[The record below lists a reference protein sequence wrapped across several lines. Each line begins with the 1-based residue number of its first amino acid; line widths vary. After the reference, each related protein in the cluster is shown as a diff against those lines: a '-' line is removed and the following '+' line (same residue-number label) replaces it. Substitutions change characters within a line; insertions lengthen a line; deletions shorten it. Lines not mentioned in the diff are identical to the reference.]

1 MMNLCRSLRLLTQ
14 LAATLAMLHCNAGQA
29 ETFKHQS
36 RHDVYLANTEHELH
50 IYRIFGKEPGN
61 TLMLIGGI
69 QGDEPGGYLTA
80 DLYADISLKKGNLI
94 VVPRANFYSILLN
107 QRDGVT
113 GDMNRKF
120 SEAFDAEKNTEQ
132 EIVTILKKL
141 IGEADCLLNLHEGS
155 GFYNQDW
162 KSEIENP
169 DRFGQSIIYD
179 AQSYYGGKRQAEIN
193 LETLAKRVVQKV
205 NLQVENSRY
214 HFQPNNHNTVSET
227 TRYLE
232 QRKSATYYALTQ
244 ENIPAF
250 GVETSKSIKSNSA
263 KVGFQKL
270 VINAF
275 MEEFGI
281 VPETPGLHVENTKL
295 DYVLVKV
302 NGGLPYAVPNGSEL
316 PIESGDEV
324 VITDIIANFN
334 RGLTADFVAMGSHN
348 DTNLPFRIAERT
360 KVIIRKDSETC
371 GSIDIVIKAGKI
383 AAAGIGTDS
392 IHDKKTLKG
401 LPAQSEVSLKKRGEP
416 PPELRAEQL
425 LLNVNGELV
434 TVSAG
439 GEISV
444 PRDKLLIIKGIR
456 SNISRLDNQIF
467 ANLKGFSPSKAKN
480 DGNDINCPLYPEHDL
495 WTRFSEDKKGLRY
508 PINATYNN
516 KEIGSFWI
524 KIL

>member
-1 MMNLCRSLRLLTQ
+1 MKILCPLFLLVYIIAAFLVFNCPASQTDPLR
-14 LAATLAMLHCNAGQA
+14 
-29 ETFKHQS
+29 HQS
-36 RHDVYLANTEHELH
+36 LHDVYLANTEHELH
-50 IYRIFGKEPGN
+50 IYRILGKEPGK

-107 QRDGVT
+107 QRDGMT

-120 SEAFDAEKNTEQ
+120 SKTTDAEKNMDQ

-155 GFYNQDW
+155 GFYSQEW

-179 AQSYYGGKRQAEIN
+179 AESYFGEKKQTAIN
-193 LETLAKRVVQKV
+193 LETLANKIIGRVNPQID
-205 NLQVENSRY
+205 NHRY
-214 HFQPNNHNTVSET
+214 YFQPNNHNTISET

-250 GVETSKSIKSNSA
+250 GVETSKAIKSNSI

-275 MEEFGI
+275 MEEFDI
-281 VPETPGLHVENTKL
+281 IPETPGLHIDNTKL
-295 DYVLVKV
+295 DYVLIKV
-302 NGGLPYAVPNGSEL
+302 NGGLPFAVPNGADL
-316 PIESGDEV
+316 QIENGDEV

-334 RGLTADFVAMGSHN
+334 RGLTADFIGMGSHN
-348 DTNLPFRIAERT
+348 DTKLPFRIAEPT
-360 KVIIRKDSETC
+360 QVIIRKDAETC
-371 GSIDIVIKAGKI
+371 GSINIVIRLGKQ
-383 AAAGIGTDS
+383 GHTDS
-392 IHDKKTLKG
+392 THDKKTTKVVPVKAPL
-401 LPAQSEVSLKKRGEP
+401 SLKKQEGSLA
-416 PPELRAEQL
+416 ELRAESL
-425 LLNVNGELV
+425 LLNVSGQLV
-434 TVSAG
+434 SVAEG
-439 GEISV
+439 GEITV
-444 PRDKLLIIKGIR
+444 PRDQLLIIKGVR
-456 SNISRLDNQIF
+456 SNMSRLDNQIF

-480 DGNDINCPLYPEHDL
+480 DGNDINFPLYPEHDL
-495 WTRFSEDKKGLRY
+495 WARFSEEKKGLRY
-508 PINATYNN
+508 PVNAIYNN
-516 KEIGSFWI
+516 KEIGIFWL
-524 KIL
+524 KIQ

>member
-1 MMNLCRSLRLLTQ
+1 MKKPYPLFLLVYI
-14 LAATLAMLHCNAGQA
+14 LATLSIFNCPASQA
-29 ETFKHQS
+29 DPLRHQS
-36 RHDVYLANTEHELH
+36 LHDVYLANTEHELH
-50 IYRIFGKEPGN
+50 IYRITGKEPGK

-107 QRDGVT
+107 QRDGMT

-120 SEAFDAEKNTEQ
+120 AKTTDAEKNMEQ

-155 GFYNQDW
+155 GFYSQEW

-179 AQSYYGGKRQAEIN
+179 AESYFGENKKNTIDLQ
-193 LETLAKRVVQKV
+193 TLASKIIGKV
-205 NLQVENSRY
+205 NPQIDNHRY
-214 HFQPNNHNTVSET
+214 HFQANNHNTVSET

-250 GVETSKSIKSNSA
+250 GVETSKAIKSNSI

-275 MEEFGI
+275 MEEFDI
-281 VPETPGLHVENTKL
+281 IPETPGLHVDNTKL
-295 DYVLVKV
+295 DYVLIKV
-302 NGGLPYAVPNGSEL
+302 NGGLPFAVPNGADL
-316 PIESGDEV
+316 QIESGDEV

-334 RGLTADFVAMGSHN
+334 RGLTADFVGMGSHN
-348 DTNLPFRIAERT
+348 DTNLPFRIAEPA
-360 KVIIRKDSETC
+360 KVIIRKDAETC
-371 GSIDIVIKAGKI
+371 GGVNILITPGKHGN
-383 AAAGIGTDS
+383 ADLT
-392 IHDKKTLKG
+392 HDKKTTKMI
-401 LPAQSEVSLKKRGEP
+401 PAKEQLAFKKQEGSLA
-416 PPELRAEQL
+416 ELRAERL
-425 LLNVNGELV
+425 LLNVNGRLV
-434 TVSAG
+434 SVVEG
-439 GEISV
+439 GEIAV
-444 PRDKLLIIKGIR
+444 QRDKILIIKGIQ
-456 SNISRLDNQIF
+456 SNISRLDSQIF

-480 DGNDINCPLYPEHDL
+480 DGNDINYPLYPEHDL
-495 WTRFSEDKKGLRY
+495 WVRFSEEKKGFRY
-508 PINATYNN
+508 PIYATYNN
-516 KEIGSFWI
+516 KEIGIFWL
-524 KIL
+524 KIQ

>member
-1 MMNLCRSLRLLTQ
+1 MMNLRRSLRLLTHVSVV
-14 LAATLAMLHCNAGQA
+14 LVMLHCDTSQA
-29 ETFKHQS
+29 ETVRNQN

-50 IYRIFGKEPGN
+50 IYRIYGKEPGK

-80 DLYADISLKKGNLI
+80 DLYADINLKRGNLI

-107 QRDGVT
+107 QRDGMT

-120 SEAFDAEKNTEQ
+120 SDANDAEKNAEQ

-155 GFYNQDW
+155 GFYNQEW
-162 KSEIENP
+162 KSEVENP

-179 AQSYYGGKRQAEIN
+179 AQSYFSGKRQAAIS
-193 LETLAKRVVQKV
+193 LETLAKRVVEKV
-205 NLQVENSRY
+205 NTQVENSRY

-227 TRYLE
+227 TRHLE

-244 ENIPAF
+244 GNIPAF
-250 GVETSKSIKSNSA
+250 GVETSKSIKSNSM

-275 MEEFGI
+275 MEEFDI
-281 VPETPGLHVENTKL
+281 IPDTPGLHIENTKI
-295 DYVLVKV
+295 DYVLIKV
-302 NGGLPYAVPNGSEL
+302 NSGLPFAVPNGSEL

-334 RGLTADFVAMGSHN
+334 RGLTADFVAMGSYN
-348 DTNLPFRIAERT
+348 DTNLPFRIAAPT
-360 KVIIRKDSETC
+360 KVIIRKDAEQA
-371 GSIDIVIKAGKI
+371 GFIDIVIRTGKA
-383 AAAGIGTDS
+383 ANTAS
-392 IHDKKTLKG
+392 IEDKKNKKAI
-401 LPAQSEVSLKKRGEP
+401 PAKPDLSSKSHTDP
-416 PPELRAEQL
+416 PTELHAEQL

-434 TVSAG
+434 SVTAG
-439 GEISV
+439 GEIAV
-444 PRDKLLIIKGIR
+444 PRDKVLIIKGIR

-480 DGNDINCPLYPEHDL
+480 DGNDINFPLYPEHDL
-495 WTRFSEDKKGLRY
+495 WTRFSEDKKGVRY
-508 PINATYNN
+508 PISATFNN
-516 KEIGSFWI
+516 KEIGKFWL
-524 KIL
+524 KVL